1 MGMDEMVLM
10 PRFDPEDLLRLIE
23 KHKTTH
29 LQTVPTMFIRMLK
42 LPEEERA
49 KYDVSSLEFVVHA
62 AAPCPPDIKQQMI
75 DWWGPIINEYYGAT
89 EVGACLF

>member
-42 LPEEERA
+42 LPEEQRA

-62 AAPCPPDIKQQMI
+62 AAPLLLRHKAAD
-75 DWWGPIINEYYGAT
+75 DRL
-89 EVGACLF
+89 VGAHN

>member
-1 MGMDEMVLM
+1 MGMDEVVLM

-62 AAPCPPDIKQQMI
+62 AAPVLR
-75 DWWGPIINEYYGAT
+75 T
-89 EVGACLF
+89 